1 LIPLSA
7 ARILTRWRKLVAR
20 NEIVVFRYL
29 TNQCAEKPRR
39 VIAIQVPLGAK
50 KRPKPFFAPEEISV
64 V

>member
-20 NEIVVFRYL
+20 NEIVVIRYL

-39 VIAIQVPLGAK
+39 VVATQFSLGAK
-50 KRPKPFFAPEEISV
+50 
-64 V
+64 